1 MESTAF
7 RILTTSTRSSSWS
20 TTIGTARSRNTTP
33 CWTSDCFI
41 QCRDFSRY
49 PPLSLSLSLSRSI
62 KISANGCNFTHEFH
76 PLLSSLGEKQ
86 DDEIANTTD
95 IAKVMQK
102 FVELEK
108 EISDS
113 IRQYQHCLDL
123 YGKTA
128 YEVQLKRQSLEAFS
142 EAIKMFEEQIKLQ
155 EKFQKE
161 AQPHEIST

>member
-1 MESTAF
+1 
-7 RILTTSTRSSSWS
+7 
-20 TTIGTARSRNTTP
+20 
-33 CWTSDCFI
+33 
-41 QCRDFSRY
+41 
-49 PPLSLSLSLSRSI
+49 
-62 KISANGCNFTHEFH
+62 
-76 PLLSSLGEKQ
+76 LSSLGEKQ